1 MALWISALLVV
12 TGFGLGLGIR
22 RRDQVRRRELM
33 ARQRRVEQPN
43 SFYSA
48 PGVRRLTAL
57 ERWGGIPVERLHPVN
72 RDEVSR
78 LLRLVESA
86 GPDVLSSRERQFL
99 DTLATPQ

>member
-1 MALWISALLVV
+1 MALWISTLLFV
-12 TGFGLGLGIR
+12 TGFGLGLRIR
-22 RRDQVRRRELM
+22 HRGLARRRELI

-43 SFYSA
+43 SFYAA
-48 PGVRRLTAL
+48 PGVRRLMAL
-57 ERWGGIPVERLHPVN
+57 ERWGSIPFEQLHSVN

-99 DTLATPQ
+99 DTMVAQG